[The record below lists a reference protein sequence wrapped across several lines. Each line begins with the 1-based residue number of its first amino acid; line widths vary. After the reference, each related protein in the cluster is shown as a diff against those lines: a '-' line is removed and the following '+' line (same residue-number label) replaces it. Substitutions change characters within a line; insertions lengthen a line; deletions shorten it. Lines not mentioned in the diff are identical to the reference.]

1 MNRQM
6 EMAFMQEG
14 GMKDDGMDKDPVS
27 GNDIPAGS
35 LAKEVRD
42 DIPAQL
48 SEGEYVVPAD
58 VVQYYGVKFFE
69 DLRIQAKMGLAQMDR
84 DGRIGGEPVA
94 VAAIAIDGGEEELD
108 PEDEKKL
115 MEILGKPVK
124 ADQGVLTDADYHQA
138 AQTAMNT
145 DPLSNFQYFGQ
156 KTMQQGT
163 PSLARK
169 ETWYHPDGSE
179 RVVEYDATGNVT
191 PPLDV
196 QYTQPPWSK
205 NKPSGVEQ
213 SLEQAASP
221 TKKDKPP
228 VEFIEYDLGDIDP
241 ASAGQKI
248 KITEKNLK
256 PLITSYN
263 RLKKNNVDISLK
275 DYYNLDFTSR
285 IKLIPAEYGID
296 ISEDAVQA
304 IVDNS
309 NDPEKMNLFEK
320 IFGASILGTV
330 LTGILNVGKSFVEG
344 LIKPI
349 IVNLTGNSDEVKD
362 KVRLLTEEDVKESG
376 YMESGKRY
384 SSEVKSSSSPLSR
397 PSGGIFK
404 SGDAKLSD
412 DQMFMGKGDSSG
424 PVVDSKTA
432 TGIEAEKTYGKADIE
447 FGALNKGGLL
457 TKPKRKPKKPRGKG
471 LASK

>member
-27 GNDIPAGS
+27 GNEIPAGS

-69 DLRIQAKMGLAQMDR
+69 DLRMQAKMGLAQMDR

-115 MEILGKPVK
+115 MEILGEPVK

-228 VEFIEYDLGDIDP
+228 VEFIDAIGIIDPKNNNPVRMTQDNYDALEKSFLRLKGKGGINTIQDYYDL
-241 ASAGQKI
+241 
-248 KITEKNLK
+248 
-256 PLITSYN
+256 
-263 RLKKNNVDISLK
+263 
-275 DYYNLDFTSR
+275 DFASR
-285 IKLIPAEYGID
+285 IKLIPAELGAN
-296 ISEDAVQA
+296 ISEDAIQA

-320 IFGASILGTV
+320 VFGASLFGQAV
-330 LTGILNVGKSFVEG
+330 SAILNVGKSFVEG

-349 IVNLTGNSDEVKD
+349 IVNLTGNSDEVKKIVAD
-362 KVRLLTEEDVKESG
+362 
-376 YMESGKRY
+376 
-384 SSEVKSSSSPLSR
+384 SSSSD
-397 PSGGIFK
+397 K
-404 SGDAKLSD
+404 SEEQIRKEAEEKIETQRKIDKTPTAVGASEMTKEAEERT
-412 DQMFMGKGDSSG
+412 
-424 PVVDSKTA
+424 TA
-432 TGIEAEKTYGKADIE
+432 TGTVSADKNIAAGDYS
-447 FGALNKGGLL
+447 FLNKGGLL

-471 LASK
+471 LASR